1 MPEDKKEEGKEED
14 DEEPQE
20 QVEFLGK
27 APKRKET
34 RVSYFHP
41 PLPKPTKKFDPEDKK
56 ENELLRQFRVKISNV
71 EIVNETKEVIDP
83 FIRFIIGGSYFIEIK
98 KKGGDETVYLPQG
111 ELGIIHM
118 TDVAKFLEG
127 NQSRI
132 FEREINTVY
141 TASYFKLESERL
153 HIEIWDSEG
162 FFLNQFMSYNTIP
175 LIDIVDGPMQHTVQ
189 CFPYIEDFKPGK
201 LNGTVNLKMNLAEI
215 WDFHIEFMDWKTT
228 IIQDMDKKD
237 KSINPYITIMMDD
250 PQVLESFVK
259 SPELQNTFLPYWAK
273 IDKGIIFRG
282 TYHELKS

>member
-98 KKGGDETVYLPQG
+98 KEGGDETVYLPQG

-175 LIDIVDGPMQHTVQ
+175 LIDIVDGPM
-189 CFPYIEDFKPGK
+189 
-201 LNGTVNLKMNLAEI
+201 
-215 WDFHIEFMDWKTT
+215 
-228 IIQDMDKKD
+228 
-237 KSINPYITIMMDD
+237 
-250 PQVLESFVK
+250 
-259 SPELQNTFLPYWAK
+259 
-273 IDKGIIFRG
+273 
-282 TYHELKS
+282 